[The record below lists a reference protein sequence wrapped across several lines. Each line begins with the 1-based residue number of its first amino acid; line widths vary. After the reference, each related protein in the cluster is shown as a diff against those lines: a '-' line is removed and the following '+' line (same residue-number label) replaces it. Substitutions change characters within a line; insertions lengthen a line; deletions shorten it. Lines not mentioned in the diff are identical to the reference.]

1 MKACLISGLAK
12 HDITAVT
19 EQQTRTRNILVENLL
34 TFDRTFGDHKV
45 SALVG
50 YTYQDSRYRYMQG
63 SGQGM
68 PTGITEID
76 AASQGLAVSGNSS
89 RSVLTSILGR
99 AFYSYKN
106 RYLLTATIRRD
117 GSSKFG
123 SNYRYGISH
132 RICWLEYC
140 RRGFCKE

>member
-1 MKACLISGLAK
+1 MKGLKYKLNLTPDFQFYRYNSYEGLFDFGLAK

-76 AASQGLAVSGNSS
+76 AASQGLAV
-89 RSVLTSILGR
+89 VVIQ
-99 AFYSYKN
+99 A
-106 RYLLTATIRRD
+106 AA
-117 GSSKFG
+117 
-123 SNYRYGISH
+123 
-132 RICWLEYC
+132 C
-140 RRGFCKE
+140 